1 KCDWS
6 SDVCSFDLLFVG
18 IVFFVSAGS
27 FIYFRLFTHVDE
39 DRAKVTTINKLGL
52 TKKELNKVV
61 TQQTAILFFTPIVVA
76 IVHGAVA
83 LTALSHF
90 FNYSLV
96 KESSLVLGSFFIIQM
111 IYFIIVRI
119 IYIKQ

>member
-1 KCDWS
+1 
-6 SDVCSFDLLFVG
+6 
-18 IVFFVSAGS
+18 AGS
-27 FIYFRLFTHVDE
+27 FLYFRLFTDLVE
-39 DRAKVTTINKLGL
+39 DRAKFTTINKLGL

-96 KESSLVLGSFFIIQM
+96 KASCLGLGSFFIIQM

-119 IYIKQ
+119 IYIKQVKKGL